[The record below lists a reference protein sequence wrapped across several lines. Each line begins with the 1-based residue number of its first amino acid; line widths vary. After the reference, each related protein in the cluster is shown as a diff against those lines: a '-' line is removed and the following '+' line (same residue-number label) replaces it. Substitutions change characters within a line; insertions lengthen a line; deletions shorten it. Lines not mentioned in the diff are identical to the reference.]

1 MKTGIFVRI
10 EREDKF
16 QNLDITELTN
26 SEIENLFEDKDK
38 HDVLQW
44 LIAMI
49 ELVRFVDVS

>member
-10 EREDKF
+10 EREGKF